1 MLYTSNN
8 KNVKRLSE
16 KTSNRIIAAIVLTV
30 ILGMLLGGAIFK

>member
-16 KTSNRIIAAIVLTV
+16 KTSNRIIATV
-30 ILGMLLGGAIFK
+30 VTLFILGMLLGGAIFK

>member
-16 KTSNRIIAAIVLTV
+16 KTSNRIIATIVIIAMIGL
-30 ILGMLLGGAIFK
+30 ILGGAKF

>member
-16 KTSNRIIAAIVLTV
+16 RTSNRIIAIIVTSV